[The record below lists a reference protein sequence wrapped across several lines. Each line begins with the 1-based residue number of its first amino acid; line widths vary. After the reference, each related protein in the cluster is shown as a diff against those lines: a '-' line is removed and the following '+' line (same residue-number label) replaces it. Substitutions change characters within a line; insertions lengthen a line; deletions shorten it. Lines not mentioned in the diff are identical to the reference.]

1 MSCIL
6 LCNLPIQAH
15 EIYTPSSNSRD
26 LEQESMAPKPT
37 QPLSSLSLTH
47 SFAFFLSSLSLTPP
61 SQYSS
66 NLSPGHPLC
75 LLQTHSRHSAP
86 LPQNW
91 YKQYYFLIAKISRKE
106 TS

>member
-37 QPLSSLSLTH
+37 PLNLH
-47 SFAFFLSSLSLTPP
+47 HIPP
-61 SQYSS
+61 SV
-66 NLSPGHPLC
+66 
-75 LLQTHSRHSAP
+75 
-86 LPQNW
+86 
-91 YKQYYFLIAKISRKE
+91 
-106 TS
+106 

>member
-37 QPLSSLSLTH
+37 PTT
-47 SFAFFLSSLSLTPP
+47 FLPQFDTF
-61 SQYSS
+61 
-66 NLSPGHPLC
+66 LC
-75 LLQTHSRHSAP
+75 LFSFFPFAHST
-86 LPQNW
+86 
-91 YKQYYFLIAKISRKE
+91 ISIFFQSVSWSSSMSPPD
-106 TS
+106 TF